1 MLKLE
6 AKTSNEQIVL
16 DYLNK
21 NASEMLAEKINDGKK
36 NLSQCWSYIVSEAK
50 KLAQNNCACVEDAT
64 VFGWAIHFFE
74 EDSIDGNKFNTKSP
88 VKVTNTK
95 PKPVATTQPTQNLE
109 PTITKEKIIKT
120 KAKQVDL
127 MGQMSIFDM

>member
-16 DYLNK
+16 DYLNT
-21 NASEMLAEKINDGKK
+21 NVSEMLAEKINNGKK
-36 NLSQCWSYIVSEAK
+36 TLSQCWSYIMSEAR

-74 EDSIDGNKFNTKSP
+74 EDSIDGKKFDTKP
-88 VKVTNTK
+88 IAKVSNNK
-95 PKPVATTQPTQNLE
+95 PKPVATTPPTQKSE
-109 PTITKEKIIKT
+109 PTPVPEKVVKP
-120 KAKQVDL
+120 KAKSAIE
-127 MGQMSIFDM
+127 GQMSMFDF